1 MSCRQAFKNTKIVV
15 FRADIA
21 QLTDDLELAQKKK
34 CMLLAQRNKLRF
46 LYNKY
51 LVKVLKQL

>member
-1 MSCRQAFKNTKIVV
+1 MSCRQAFKNIKIVV

-51 LVKVLKQL
+51 LVKV